1 MPVYVWFDKNSE
13 KEIEVIRTFD
23 EYQVPPTQ
31 EESTLTEEEYL
42 AAKWEKLISSKVM
55 VTRGPNWGDGR
66 KGSW

>member
-1 MPVYVWFDKNSE
+1 MPVYVWVDKSSE

-31 EESTLTEEEYL
+31 EESTLTEEEYK

-55 VTRGPNWGDGR
+55 VKRGPNWQGS
-66 KGSW
+66 KGNW